1 MIKTKIQLLNKLLFS
16 TGKFIRIFYLD
27 PLMLF
32 TQHHFF
38 RDYSIGKFIPPN
50 IFREKDCYLFSADN
64 WYWKDIKYRVGQ
76 HQLIL
81 DGYQKFISEYPNVKV
96 IFMHPD
102 EGCIEGYPNIPYVIF
117 NRNAMLDPNDYFVQP
132 KQPKVYDAIYNANF
146 YKYKRHE
153 LISKLSNVG
162 LIYYL
167 RNEQNRIHYIN
178 EEEMLYGQQ
187 LKSHFQNNP
196 NVTLLNDIYGSYKF
210 LSKREICEFYNQ
222 SYCGLCLS
230 DVEGACLVSMEYLLS
245 GLPVVSTKNIGGRD
259 VFLKNTE
266 YAITDL
272 NSDSDSIYN
281 AIEYFKR
288 TNFNAQQ
295 ILKETFYKIDLE
307 WNKLFIYIKQY
318 INQNICRFSL
328 KQNLINAW
336 KDYKV

>member
-1 MIKTKIQLLNKLLFS
+1 MKIQYLNKFLFS
-16 TGKFIRIFYLD
+16 SGKFIRIFYID

-38 RDYSIGKFIPPN
+38 RDYSIGKFVPPN
-50 IFREKDCYLFSADN
+50 IFKEKECYLFSADN
-64 WYWKDIKYRVGQ
+64 WYWKDTKYRVGQ

-81 DGYQKFISEYPNVKV
+81 DGYQKFVSEYSNVKV

-117 NRNAMLDPNDYFVQP
+117 NRNAMLDPNDYFIQP
-132 KQPKVYDAIYNANF
+132 NQPKVYDAIYNANF
-146 YKYKRHE
+146 YRYKRHE

-178 EEEMLYGQQ
+178 DEEMIYGQQ
-187 LKSHFQNNP
+187 LRTQFQNNP

-259 VFLKNTE
+259 VFLKDAE
-266 YAITDL
+266 YAIIDL
-272 NSDSDSIYN
+272 NDDSNDIHN
-281 AIEYFKR
+281 AVDYFKKKK
-288 TNFNAQQ
+288 FNSEQ
-295 ILKETFYKIDLE
+295 IVEETLYKIDLE
-307 WNKLFIYIKQY
+307 WIKLFLFISS
-318 INQNICRFSL
+318 NISKNVDYHVL
-328 KQNLINAW
+328 KHNLINIW
-336 KDYKV
+336 KDYCI